1 MRRPAAPLSFTSLAI
16 VGLVLPSYGLAQ
28 SSAEHWAWQAVR
40 RPATASSG
48 HPIDHFVAA
57 EATRLGLALGSIA
70 DRAVLVRRLW
80 LQLCGLPAPLVSIA
94 RAEAGAEETW
104 FDAALAEAMQSPA
117 FAERWA
123 AWWLDLARYADTRG
137 YEKDDRRSIW
147 PYRDW
152 VIRAFDEDMP
162 FDRFTIAQLAG
173 DLLDAPTDADI
184 IATGFHRNTMTN
196 DEGGTDDEEFRVAAV
211 VDRVNTTFDVWFATT
226 MSCAQCH
233 DHKYDPISQRE
244 YYRLFAFFDQSMDSD
259 RGDEAP
265 TITVPTPTERQ
276 QIEVLDARI
285 AALRQELDAPVSSAE
300 RSAWEARTRGQIEA
314 FRRMAVRFSTWEYAG
329 GKPAADFDSAWNQSR
344 LPEISSASAPTWE
357 TRSDWVDGTVHT
369 DLVGAATS
377 HLLRRRVETAAA
389 GTLVLSLGSDDAI
402 RVQCN
407 DRVVFERKVTRAA
420 QPDQERVF
428 VELPAGTSWLYL
440 EIVNGGG
447 PAGFYFRS
455 LDHGVDP
462 RIASALASHPTERS
476 TEAEASL
483 VKACRETSPRARV
496 TKQSLDSLLE
506 ERARIRP
513 ATTLVMREL
522 PAERRR
528 RTRIHERGNF
538 LRPGDT
544 VEPGTPAFLHE
555 FDPSLPRNRLGLAKW
570 IVSPANPLVA
580 RVFVNRIWEQLF
592 GSGLVVTT
600 EEFGTQGEPP
610 SHPDLLDWLAAE
622 FRDGGYRLRHLLAVI
637 VTSQAWKRSST
648 VDPSALEIDRWNRWF
663 ARGPAFRLP
672 AEAIRDS
679 ALSVAGLLSTKRF
692 GPSVMPHQPD
702 GVWSIVYSGD
712 RWQTSPGEDAHR
724 RSLYTFWRRT
734 SPYPSMTSF
743 DAPSREFCVVK
754 RSRTNTP
761 LQALVTL
768 NDPVFVE
775 CARVLGQRMA
785 NHDGSSRRD
794 RLEFGFRLCLSRR
807 PTAGEIDRLE
817 HLFDHPSVD
826 DAWFAAASV
835 LLNLDEFL
843 VVR

>member
-1 MRRPAAPLSFTSLAI
+1 MRRLAALLSVPSLTIAS
-16 VGLVLPSYGLAQ
+16 LVLPSIGLAQ
-28 SSAEHWAWQAVR
+28 TPAEHWAWQAVR
-40 RPATASSG
+40 RPATASPG
-48 HPIDHFVAA
+48 HPIDQFVDAA
-57 EATRLGLALGSIA
+57 AIRHGLVPGPLA
-70 DRAVLVRRLW
+70 DRPTLVRRLW
-80 LQLCGLPAPLVSIA
+80 LQLCGLPAPLPSIA
-94 RAEAGAEETW
+94 RAEAGNEESW
-104 FDAALAEAMQSPA
+104 FDAALTEALGSPA

-152 VIRAFDEDMP
+152 VIRAFDEDMA

-173 DLLDAPTDADI
+173 DLLDEPTDADI

-233 DHKYDPISQRE
+233 DHKYDPITQRE
-244 YYRLFAFFDQSMDSD
+244 YYRLFAFFDQSVDSD

-265 TITVPTPTERQ
+265 TMTVPTPAERQ
-276 QIEVLDARI
+276 QIEQLDRRI
-285 AALRQELDAPVSSAE
+285 AALQRELDAPVSAAE
-300 RSAWEARTRGQIEA
+300 RTAWESRTRAQIDA
-314 FRRMAVRFSTWEYAG
+314 FERMAVRFSTWEYAG
-329 GKPAADFDSAWNQSR
+329 GRAAADFDSAWNQSR
-344 LPEISSASAPTWE
+344 LSETSRANATTWNE
-357 TRSDWVDGTVHT
+357 RPDWVDGIVHA
-369 DLVGAATS
+369 DLAGAATS

-462 RIASALASHPTERS
+462 AVANALAMQPADRS
-476 TEAEASL
+476 TEAETRL
-483 VKACRETSPRARV
+483 TNACRASSPRARA
-496 TKQSLDSLLE
+496 TRKSLDALLE
-506 ERARIRP
+506 ERTRIRP
-513 ATTLVMREL
+513 ATTLVMKEL
-522 PAERRR
+522 PADRRR

-538 LRPGDT
+538 LRPGED

-555 FDPSLPRNRLGLAKW
+555 FDPSLPQNRLGLARW
-570 IVSPANPLVA
+570 IVSPANPLMA

-592 GSGLVVTT
+592 GIGLVVTT
-600 EEFGTQGEPP
+600 EEFGTQGESP
-610 SHPDLLDWLAAE
+610 SHPELLDWLAAE
-622 FRDGGYRLRHLLAVI
+622 FRQGGYRLRHLLNVI
-637 VTSQAWKRSST
+637 VTSQTWRRSSS
-648 VDPSALEIDRWNRWF
+648 VDPSALEIDRWNRWL
-663 ARGPAFRLP
+663 ARGPSFRLS

-679 ALSVAGLLSTKRF
+679 ALATAGLLSTKRF
-692 GPSVMPHQPD
+692 GPSVMPYQPD

-734 SPYPSMTSF
+734 SPYPAMTTF

-775 CARVLGQRMA
+775 CTRALGQRMA
-785 NHDGSSRRD
+785 THEAASRRD
-794 RLEFGFRLCLSRR
+794 RLEYGFRLCMSRR
-807 PTAGEIDRLE
+807 PTPHELDRLE
-817 HLFDHPSVD
+817 QLFAHPAVD

-835 LLNLDEFL
+835 MLNLDEFL